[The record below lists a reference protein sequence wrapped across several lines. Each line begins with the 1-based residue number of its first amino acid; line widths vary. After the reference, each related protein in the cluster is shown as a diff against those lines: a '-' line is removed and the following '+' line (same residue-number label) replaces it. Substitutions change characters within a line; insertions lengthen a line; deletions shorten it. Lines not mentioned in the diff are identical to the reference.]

1 MLKVAAVIPPASINL
16 GNDFFSLGGIE
27 AFKETFSDVE
37 MQIHLIEFFDSGE
50 RGFNEGRTSFFTEA
64 TLNWIKESA
73 DLVVLFGGCCLRPD
87 MKPLF
92 QPLIDTGTPFIGWG
106 LSPTDYSQADV
117 KFAKE
122 IADQSLVLITRD
134 DIIAKM
140 VGDYPN
146 FISGMDGGWWMGK
159 SYNRPE
165 KTTEYLVV
173 NIESGN
179 KLNVH
184 ESQRAVDILKEQTN
198 SPIYMVSNNCER
210 DYHHMHPQSLLI
222 TNSRHLYT
230 TLANASYIES
240 DAKTAG
246 GLIIP
251 DNAKEKPAEGEIVS
265 VGEGARKDSG
275 ELIAMSV
282 KAGDKVLFGK
292 WSGTEV
298 RIDGEELLIMKES
311 DILGIL

>member
-230 TLANASYIES
+230 TLANASYVVTSRAHSTICCLTNGVPVEYVGS
-240 DAKTAG
+240 TEPRVM
-246 GLIIP
+246 GLMETVGY
-251 DNAKEKPAEGEIVS
+251 NFKNEGSLEP
-265 VGEGARKDSG
+265 
-275 ELIAMSV
+275 
-282 KAGDKVLFGK
+282 
-292 WSGTEV
+292 
-298 RIDGEELLIMKES
+298 EEIMKKVEES
-311 DILGIL
+311 KNNFMEKVRAKVTLP

>member
-140 VGDYPN
+140 VGDYPK

-230 TLANASYIES
+230 TLANASYVVTSRVDSTICCLTNGVPVEYVGS
-240 DAKTAG
+240 TEPRVM
-246 GLIIP
+246 GLMETVGY
-251 DNAKEKPAEGEIVS
+251 NFKNEGSLEP
-265 VGEGARKDSG
+265 
-275 ELIAMSV
+275 
-282 KAGDKVLFGK
+282 
-292 WSGTEV
+292 
-298 RIDGEELLIMKES
+298 EEIMKKVEES
-311 DILGIL
+311 KNNFMEKVRAKVTLP

>member
-230 TLANASYIES
+230 TLANASYVVTSRAHSTICCLTNGVPVEYVGS
-240 DAKTAG
+240 TEPRVM
-246 GLIIP
+246 GLMETVGY
-251 DNAKEKPAEGEIVS
+251 DLKNEGSLEP
-265 VGEGARKDSG
+265 
-275 ELIAMSV
+275 
-282 KAGDKVLFGK
+282 
-292 WSGTEV
+292 
-298 RIDGEELLIMKES
+298 EEIMKKVEES
-311 DILGIL
+311 KNNFMEKVRAKVTLP

>member
-106 LSPTDYSQADV
+106 LSPTDYSQSDV

-230 TLANASYIES
+230 TLANASYVVTSRAHSTICCLTNGVPVEYVGS
-240 DAKTAG
+240 TEPRVM
-246 GLIIP
+246 GLMETVGY
-251 DNAKEKPAEGEIVS
+251 DLKNEGSLEP
-265 VGEGARKDSG
+265 
-275 ELIAMSV
+275 
-282 KAGDKVLFGK
+282 
-292 WSGTEV
+292 
-298 RIDGEELLIMKES
+298 EEIMKKVEES
-311 DILGIL
+311 KNNFMEKVRAKVTLP

>member
-140 VGDYPN
+140 VGDYPK

-230 TLANASYIES
+230 TLANASYVVTSRAHSTICCLTNGVPVEYVGS
-240 DAKTAG
+240 TEPRVM
-246 GLIIP
+246 GLMETVGY
-251 DNAKEKPAEGEIVS
+251 NFKNEGSLEP
-265 VGEGARKDSG
+265 
-275 ELIAMSV
+275 
-282 KAGDKVLFGK
+282 
-292 WSGTEV
+292 
-298 RIDGEELLIMKES
+298 EEIMKKVEES
-311 DILGIL
+311 KNNFMEKVRAKVTLP